1 MIFRLKA
8 LLPWFLLLFMGVA
21 WGLSFSLARIA
32 VSAGGMAFGITFWQN
47 ALCAAILLAYTCA
60 RRRPLPVSARHIR
73 FYFVVALLGTSIPA
87 SCFYLAAE
95 FVPAGVLSITVT
107 LIPILTYAIALV
119 MGKEDKSAIRMTGIA
134 CGTVAILLLVLPETS
149 LPDRAAIPWVLL
161 ACVSSVCY
169 ALENIYLAQP
179 GTHETGPVRTACGM
193 NIVSAVIMAPVAI
206 GTGQMFMPSLPLG
219 ALEWAVIGLAVITA
233 GAYTAFIFVINIAG
247 PLFASLC
254 GYLITLAGVF
264 WGIALFGETHSPWVW
279 ASLVVMLVGLALIT
293 PRTPDHGNEAGPD
306 RENNDK
312 LTTKP

>member
-47 ALCAAILLAYTCA
+47 VLCAAILLAYTCA

-107 LIPILTYAIALV
+107 LIPILTYAIALA

-279 ASLVVMLVGLALIT
+279 ASLVVMLVGLALVT

>member
-1 MIFRLKA
+1 MIVRLKA

-32 VSAGGMAFGITFWQN
+32 VSAGGMAVGITFWQN
-47 ALCAAILLAYTCA
+47 ALCAAILRAYTYA
-60 RRRPLPVSARHIR
+60 RRRPLPVSGRHIR
-73 FYFVVALLGTSIPA
+73 FYFIVALLGTSIPA

-107 LIPILTYAIALV
+107 LIPILTYAIALA

-134 CGTVAILLLVLPETS
+134 CGTVAILLLVLPEAS

-279 ASLVVMLVGLALIT
+279 ASLVVMLVGLALVT
-293 PRTPDHGNEAGPD
+293 PRAPDHGNEAG
-306 RENNDK
+306 
-312 LTTKP
+312 TA

>member
-1 MIFRLKA
+1 
-8 LLPWFLLLFMGVA
+8 
-21 WGLSFSLARIA
+21 
-32 VSAGGMAFGITFWQN
+32 MAFGITFWQN
-47 ALCAAILLAYTCA
+47 ALCAAILLAYTYA
-60 RRRPLPVSARHIR
+60 RRRPLPVSGRHIR
-73 FYFVVALLGTSIPA
+73 FYFIVALLGTSIPA

-107 LIPILTYAIALV
+107 LIPILTYAIALA

-134 CGTVAILLLVLPETS
+134 CGTVAILLLVLPEAS

-161 ACVSSVCY
+161 ACVSSICY

-279 ASLVVMLVGLALIT
+279 ASLVVMLVGLALVT
-293 PRTPDHGNEAGPD
+293 PRAPDHGNEAG
-306 RENNDK
+306 
-312 LTTKP
+312 TA

>member
-47 ALCAAILLAYTCA
+47 SLCAAILLAYTCA

-107 LIPILTYAIALV
+107 LIPILTYAIALA

-279 ASLVVMLVGLALIT
+279 ASLVVMLVGLALVT

>member
-1 MIFRLKA
+1 
-8 LLPWFLLLFMGVA
+8 
-21 WGLSFSLARIA
+21 
-32 VSAGGMAFGITFWQN
+32 
-47 ALCAAILLAYTCA
+47 
-60 RRRPLPVSARHIR
+60 
-73 FYFVVALLGTSIPA
+73 
-87 SCFYLAAE
+87 
-95 FVPAGVLSITVT
+95 VLSITVT

-279 ASLVVMLVGLALIT
+279 ASLVVMLVGLALVT
-293 PRTPDHGNEAGPD
+293 PRTPDHDNEAGPD
-306 RENNDK
+306 RGNNDK